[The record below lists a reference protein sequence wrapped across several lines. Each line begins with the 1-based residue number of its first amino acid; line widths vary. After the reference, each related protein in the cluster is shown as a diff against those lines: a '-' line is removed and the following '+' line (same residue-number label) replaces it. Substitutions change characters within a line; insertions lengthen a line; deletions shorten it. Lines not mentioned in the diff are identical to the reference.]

1 MIKSNNRL
9 ETPRTYLRN
18 FCLDDLDLLYQ
29 LHSDPQVMQ
38 HFYTGPRSKIAVT
51 KNLHDYIT
59 HQETYNFSNWAVFEK
74 NTDQFIGRAGP
85 LVWDQPTIQL
95 TATNPLAIKTLS
107 ETTTALGSIEF
118 SLPNL
123 GTLPCPAK
131 LYAKPGSSPQDVS
144 KGDNMVLS
152 NSFNWVELSYVLH
165 EKFWGL
171 GLATEIASQIITW
184 VFKNLT
190 IDKIIAVTTPENLA
204 SQKVM
209 SKIGM
214 QLDQYTTLNGFPA
227 VQYMIYRTPI
237 L

>member
-1 MIKSNNRL
+1 MIKNNNRL

-29 LHSDPQVMQ
+29 LHSDPQVMRY
-38 HFYTGPRSKIAVT
+38 FYTGPRSRLTVQQ
-51 KNLHDYIT
+51 NLQEYIT

-95 TATNPLAIKTLS
+95 ATTNP
-107 ETTTALGSIEF
+107 
-118 SLPNL
+118 
-123 GTLPCPAK
+123 TLPAKSSAPTSVISYTRHPAAPGVALREAWECPSQP
-131 LYAKPGSSPQDVS
+131 LGDDGRIEGPQPTQLTTV
-144 KGDNMVLS
+144 
-152 NSFNWVELSYVLH
+152 NWVELSYVLH
-165 EKFWGL
+165 QKFWGL
-171 GLATEIASQIITW
+171 GFATEIASQIITW

-214 QLDQYTTLNGFPA
+214 QLDQHTTLNGFPA